1 MEEEYRSFNN
11 MITLCTM
18 SLSFV
23 IGIIGILNFI
33 NAVLTGIFTRRRE
46 LAVLQSIGMTG
57 AQLRRMLVTEGLLY
71 TLGALAVSFALTAV
85 IIPLS
90 AASDLDILTVF
101 SLKLSPVPTLILL
114 PVFVLLGIMLPALT
128 YRSVSKQTLVER
140 LRVDE

>member
-1 MEEEYRSFNN
+1 MEEEYSSFNN

-85 IIPLS
+85 IVPL
-90 AASDLDILTVF
+90 ATVSDLDILNVF
-101 SLKLSPVPTLILL
+101 SLKLSPVPTVILL
-114 PVFVLLGIMLPALT
+114 PIFVVLGILLPALT
-128 YRSVSKQTLVER
+128 YRSVSKQTVVER
-140 LRVDE
+140 LRADE

>member
-1 MEEEYRSFNN
+1 M
-11 MITLCTM
+11 
-18 SLSFV
+18 
-23 IGIIGILNFI
+23 
-33 NAVLTGIFTRRRE
+33 
-46 LAVLQSIGMTG
+46 LQSIGMTG
-57 AQLRRMLVTEGLLY
+57 AQLRRMLVTEGLFY